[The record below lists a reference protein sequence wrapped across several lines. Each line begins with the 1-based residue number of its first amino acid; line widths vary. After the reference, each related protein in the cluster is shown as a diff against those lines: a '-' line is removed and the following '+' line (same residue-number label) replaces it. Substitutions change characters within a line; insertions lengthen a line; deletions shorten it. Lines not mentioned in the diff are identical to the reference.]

1 MGNEWDY
8 MPEKELKGH
17 INSVNKMQLEKILSQ
32 MEKCICRIYCNDG
45 SKGTGFF
52 CKIPFPDSNGYQDPL
67 EVLITNNHVL
77 SQSDINPGRNFEIY
91 LNDESI
97 KKSINIDKDRLTYTF
112 EKPVDVTFIEIKPN
126 DNIDSDS
133 YIELDENI
141 FNMEKI
147 NSYLKNTV
155 YLLHYP
161 GGKNA
166 ELSLGKIKDI
176 ALDTYNIKY
185 TCQSQEGS
193 SGSPII
199 NLPNFK
205 VIGIHLGGHPN
216 NNYNIG
222 IFLKEPI
229 EKLYEKK

>member
-161 GGKNA
+161 RRK
-166 ELSLGKIKDI
+166 E
-176 ALDTYNIKY
+176 
-185 TCQSQEGS
+185 CR
-193 SGSPII
+193 II
-199 NLPNFK
+199 FR
-205 VIGIHLGGHPN
+205 
-216 NNYNIG
+216 
-222 IFLKEPI
+222 
-229 EKLYEKK
+229 